1 MKNKINVLVTGSG
14 GDIGQS
20 VFKCLKEISFIGN
33 IIGTDISL
41 ATASIFLCD
50 KMVEVPKCNE
60 SKYLDELKQVVKTN
74 EIGIIIPISE
84 AEISFFFTNKLFKIH
99 SAKLIMPNVKS
110 LRIGSDKLKTSL
122 FLKNNNLSYPKTFL
136 VNESFELQYPFIVKS
151 RFGNGGKELF
161 IVESTKQLSLIKN
174 NYPGHI
180 AQELIGNDQNEYTC
194 GLFRSSKKE
203 IRTIIFKRQL
213 TGGFS
218 SFGEVIN
225 SPIIEEYLNKIA
237 EVLDLNGSINI
248 QLRLSNFQPKVFEI
262 NPRFSSTVRF
272 RYLLGFEDVKWVLED
287 ELGLNISNYTS
298 VKEGRKF
305 YKGYNEFIN

>member
-1 MKNKINVLVTGSG
+1 M
-14 GDIGQS
+14 
-20 VFKCLKEISFIGN
+20 
-33 IIGTDISL
+33 SL
-41 ATASIFLCD
+41 
-50 KMVEVPKCNE
+50 
-60 SKYLDELKQVVKTN
+60 
-74 EIGIIIPISE
+74 IP
-84 AEISFFFTNKLFKIH
+84 
-99 SAKLIMPNVKS
+99 
-110 LRIGSDKLKTSL
+110 SL
-122 FLKNNNLSYPKTFL
+122 FLKKNNLSYPKTFL

-237 EVLDLNGSINI
+237 KVLDLNGSINI

-262 NPRFSSTVRF
+262 NPRFSGT
-272 RYLLGFEDVKWVLED
+272 
-287 ELGLNISNYTS
+287 TS
-298 VKEGRKF
+298 ARAIV
-305 YKGYNEFIN
+305 GYNEPEILLNEILFNTIFDIFSPKTFIFDIMNL